1 MECSQVQ
8 VCKTDFT
15 LLKVSEDNMY
25 IENSNFRFVASFNS
39 HTNWVRCT
47 RPSPDGNQMV
57 SCADDRTIKLW
68 DLKSGDCI
76 HTFYEP
82 KVSIYFHLMCSLLKQ
97 IFSI

>member
-1 MECSQVQ
+1 MHLS
-8 VCKTDFT
+8 TPF
-15 LLKVSEDNMY
+15 LHSFLNF
-25 IENSNFRFVASFNS
+25 ENSNFRFVASFNN

-82 KVSIYFHLMCSLLKQ
+82 KVYSLSFKVF
-97 IFSI
+97 FSN